1 MSFQHLLYDVTDD
14 VATITLNRPDQLNSL
29 NTLLRREIAEA
40 VLRAPEDGARALLL
54 TGAGRGFC
62 SGHDITSD
70 GDMTQIDLGELLR
83 TEFEPMLKAVAHCP
97 IPTVCAVNGVAAG
110 AGVGLALS
118 CDIVFS
124 ARSVKFSQV
133 FAKIGLI
140 PAAGASFWLPRL
152 VGLPRAMAMC
162 LTGEPITA
170 EEAER
175 IGLIWRVCDDDALI
189 ETASAQATRLATGP
203 TLAYRLTK
211 EALRKGLCNTL
222 EDQFA
227 VEAACQ
233 SEAGR
238 SHDLAE
244 GLAAFAEKRKP
255 DFKGH

>member
-1 MSFQHLLYDVTDD
+1 MSFQQLLYDVTND

-29 NTLLRREIAEA
+29 NTLLRKEIREA
-40 VLRAPEDGARALLL
+40 VLRAPQDGARALLL

-70 GDMTQIDLGELLR
+70 GDMTKIDLGELLR
-83 TEFEPMLKAVAHCP
+83 REFEPMLRAVVDCP
-97 IPTVCAVNGVAAG
+97 VPTICAVNGVAAG

-124 ARSVKFSQV
+124 ARSVKFSQI

-140 PAAGASFWLPRL
+140 PAASASFWLPRL
-152 VGLPRAMAMC
+152 VGLPRAMGMC

-175 IGLIWRVCDDDALI
+175 IGLIWRVCDDEALMD
-189 ETASAQATRLATGP
+189 TATAQAKRLAKGP

-211 EALRKGLCNTL
+211 EALRQGICNTL
-222 EDQFA
+222 DDQFA
-227 VEAACQ
+227 LEAACQ

-238 SHDLAE
+238 SYDLAE